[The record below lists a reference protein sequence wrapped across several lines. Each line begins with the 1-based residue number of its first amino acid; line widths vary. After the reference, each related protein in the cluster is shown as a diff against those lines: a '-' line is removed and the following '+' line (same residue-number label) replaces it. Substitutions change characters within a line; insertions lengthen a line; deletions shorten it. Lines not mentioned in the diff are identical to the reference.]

1 MSTILIAGGTGLVG
15 QRLSQLLLAEGH
27 TVLHLSRRQRPKAT
41 IPTYKWDLD
50 KDYIDEEALVRADYV
65 INLAGAGIADRRW
78 SKSRKKMI
86 ISSRVDSSKL
96 LLSSFERLGKRPK
109 AYLSAAA
116 IGYYGDRGA
125 EWVHEDSPPGQS
137 GFLVESCLRWEE
149 AIAEWPKAGYRTLI
163 YRIGIVLST
172 KGGALP
178 KMITPAKFGVASYF
192 GDGQQYMPWIHID
205 DLCKMI
211 ILGLN
216 NEDMNGVYNG
226 VAPNPVTN
234 QQFMETLCKAVNRPA
249 IMVPAPAFALRLGL
263 GEMADVVLHGS
274 RVSADKI
281 QQQQFKFDYPELLP
295 ALKDL
300 LEKKL

>member
-1 MSTILIAGGTGLVG
+1 MSNILIAGGTGLVG

-27 TVLHLSRRQRPKAT
+27 TVMHLSRRRNPKSA
-41 IPTYKWDLD
+41 IPTYVWDL
-50 KDYIDEEALVRADYV
+50 KKGHIDEEALVRADYV
-65 INLAGAGIADRRW
+65 INLAGAGVADRRW
-78 SKSRKKMI
+78 TASRKQLI
-86 ISSRVDSSKL
+86 ISSRVDAARL
-96 LLSSFERLGKRPK
+96 LLSSFERLGKRPN

-116 IGYYGDRGA
+116 IGYYGDRG
-125 EWVHEDSPPGQS
+125 EDWVNEESAPGKS

-149 AIAEWPKAGYRTLI
+149 AIAEWPKAGHRTVT

-178 KMITPAKFGVASYF
+178 KMLLPARFAVASYF

-205 DLCKMI
+205 DLCRMI
-211 ILGLN
+211 IKGL
-216 NEDMNGVYNG
+216 EESMNGIYNG

-234 QQFMETLCKAVNRPA
+234 KVFMETLCEALGRPA
-249 IMVPAPAFALRLGL
+249 IPIPAPAFALRVGM
-263 GEMADVVLHGS
+263 GEMADVVLSGS

-281 QQQQFKFDYPELLP
+281 QQQQFRFEYPELLP
-295 ALKDL
+295 ALRDL